1 MRTSA
6 STSASTTASTSA
18 STAAPASA
26 ASRGRALGGGLAFP
40 ASLVVLLIIM
50 VPLLQL
56 VRYSFNHFD
65 PAEMMQEAF
74 TAENYARFFADP
86 YYRDVFLATLGVAA
100 LCTVLALALG
110 FPVAYFLARTNSRY
124 KSLFVILLVFPLMV
138 GSVVRAAGWMVILG
152 NAGIVNAVLKGL
164 GLIEHSLQ
172 LMYTP
177 LAVII
182 GTTAVVMPY
191 LILTLQSVLEGMDF
205 SVEEAARNLGAGFFT
220 TFRRVVLPI
229 AAPGVAAGT
238 MLVFILC
245 MNAYATPVLLGG
257 TGLTMMA
264 PALYDQITRASNWP
278 FGSAMALIL
287 VCATLLMAL
296 LSNWLI
302 HRRYV
307 KTMAS

>member
-1 MRTSA
+1 MNPSASA
-6 STSASTTASTSA
+6 STPVSP
-18 STAAPASA
+18 AAARPT
-26 ASRGRALGGGLAFP
+26 RLGAGLAFP

-65 PAEMMQEAF
+65 PAEMMQQAF
-74 TAENYARFFADP
+74 TLENYAKFFADP
-86 YYRDVFLATLGVAA
+86 YYRNVFLTTVGVAA

-110 FPVAYFLARTNSRY
+110 FPVAYFLARTDSRH
-124 KSLFVILLVFPLMV
+124 KSLLVILLVFPLMV

-152 NAGIVNAVLKGL
+152 NAGIVNVVLKRL
-164 GLIEHSLQ
+164 GLVEHSLQ

-177 LAVII
+177 TAVVI

-205 SVEEAARNLGAGFFT
+205 SVEEAARNLGADFFT

-287 VCATLLMAL
+287 VGATLLMAL

>member
-1 MRTSA
+1 MNTS
-6 STSASTTASTSA
+6 SSA
-18 STAAPASA
+18 STAASV
-26 ASRGRALGGGLAFP
+26 SRPRPVRLGAGLAFP
-40 ASLVVLLIIM
+40 AALVVLLIIM

-65 PAEMMQEAF
+65 PTEMMQQAF
-74 TAENYARFFADP
+74 TLENYTKFFADP
-86 YYRDVFLATLGVAA
+86 YYRDVFLTTVGVAA
-100 LCTVLALALG
+100 LCTVLALVLG
-110 FPVAYFLARTNSRY
+110 FPVAYFLARTDSRH
-124 KSLFVILLVFPLMV
+124 KSLYVILLVFPLMV

-152 NAGIVNAVLKGL
+152 NAGIVNAVLKRL
-164 GLIEHSLQ
+164 GLIDQSLQ

-177 LAVII
+177 TAVVV

-205 SVEEAARNLGAGFFT
+205 SVEEAARNLGADFFT

-278 FGSAMALIL
+278 FGAAMALIL
-287 VCATLLMAL
+287 VCATLLLAL